1 MENELFIWLVNEKL
15 KLIFYETGVIEGID
29 IASSFMSSKSA
40 NRPANLDGEADRCL
54 RKYCGTDW

>member
-40 NRPANLDGEADRCL
+40 NRPANLDGDADRCL
-54 RKYCGTDW
+54 RK